1 MAIIG
6 YIRVSSKDQNLD
18 RQKNKLINLG
28 VEERLIFEDKASGK
42 DFNREQYQFM
52 RNQVLRS
59 GDLLYIDSLDRL
71 GRNYDLIISEWKYI
85 TREINA
91 DIVVLDQESIFDS
104 RKFKQQGDI
113 GKLLE
118 DQMLSLLAYVAD
130 TERKKIKQR
139 QAEGI
144 ALAKSKGKKFGRPI
158 LPFKSEYAPI
168 YAKWKSGEITAVEAQ
183 KQTNLKRSTFY
194 KLGKEH
200 GYYNP

>member
-28 VEERLIFEDKASGK
+28 VEDRLIFEDKASGK
-42 DFNREQYQFM
+42 DFNREQYKFM
-52 RNQVLRS
+52 RNQVLRP

-118 DQMLSLLAYVAD
+118 DQMLSLLAYVAE

-144 ALAKSKGKKFGRPI
+144 ALAKSKGKTFGRPV
-158 LPFKSEYAPI
+158 LPFKNEYAPI
-168 YAKWKSGEITAVEAQ
+168 YAKWQAGEITAVEAQ
-183 KQTNLKRSTFY
+183 KLTNLKRATFY
-194 KLGKEH
+194 KLAREH
-200 GYYNP
+200 GYYC

>member
-168 YAKWKSGEITAVEAQ
+168 YTKWKSGEITAVEAQ

>member
-168 YAKWKSGEITAVEAQ
+168 YAKWKAGEITAVEAQ

>member
-1 MAIIG
+1 MNATKES
-6 YIRVSSKDQNLD
+6 VSHALHELGLEGFFSLMKNNKIAAGEITNEKA

-71 GRNYDLIISEWKYI
+71 GRNYDIIISEWKYI

-118 DQMLSLLAYVAD
+118 DQILSLLSYVAKI
-130 TERKKIKQR
+130 ERKKIKQR
-139 QAEGI
+139 QA
-144 ALAKSKGKKFGRPI
+144 
-158 LPFKSEYAPI
+158 
-168 YAKWKSGEITAVEAQ
+168 
-183 KQTNLKRSTFY
+183 
-194 KLGKEH
+194 
-200 GYYNP
+200 

>member
-144 ALAKSKGKKFGRPI
+144 VLAKSKGKKFGRPI

-168 YAKWKSGEITAVEAQ
+168 YAKWKAGEITAVEAQ